1 MSNIHNEKQL
11 EEIQAYVLEQ
21 DRKGLLENHIRDIS
35 IMHNLHADDDRDAI
49 LEHIEES
56 IFYEQSIGGLI

>member
-35 IMHNLHADDDRDAI
+35 IMYNLHADDDRDAI

>member
-21 DRKGLLENHIRDIS
+21 DRKGLLENDIRDIS
-35 IMHNLHADDDRDAI
+35 IMYNLHADDDRDAI

-56 IFYEQSIGGLI
+56 IFYEQSIGVLI

>member
-1 MSNIHNEKQL
+1 MSNIHNEKEL

-21 DRKGLLENHIRDIS
+21 DRKGLLENDIRDIS
-35 IMHNLHADDDRDAI
+35 IMYNLHADDDRDAI

-56 IFYEQSIGGLI
+56 IFYERSVGGLI